1 MQTSQFRSSI
11 WIGAFLTIIIS
22 CPLSA
27 QAQPQGLPPDLR
39 CQVIDENG
47 EPVPRVE
54 VGLHLGNGGSQTI
67 FTDTAGR
74 FELHA
79 AGLSQV
85 HLSLSKPGF
94 FRIDDRVLDLAP
106 GANEVTLT
114 LNHETELQ
122 EKVEVQSEPVQI
134 DPDTTS
140 HQESLV
146 QHEILNAPVPSSHDL
161 QQYLKTIPQVVADVG
176 GKLHVA
182 GARQGQTE
190 VLLDGFEINDPAN
203 GSFNSRVNVDAVRA
217 VTIETGGYGAQY
229 AHASAG
235 ILELDTQSGD
245 DRLRFGVT
253 NFIPDVNFQ
262 QGMHFGNWYP
272 RVTLSGPIK
281 KGKAWF
287 SDALSVQRNFRLVRE
302 LPRGENT
309 DTQWAED
316 NLLRGQINL
325 AARNILQGSF
335 LFNR

>member
-1 MQTSQFRSSI
+1 MKLRQYLWVT
-11 WIGAFLTIIIS
+11 WIGAFLTIAF
-22 CPLSA
+22 LSPFRAVA
-27 QAQPQGLPPDLR
+27 QTQSVPADLR

-54 VGLHLGNGGSQTI
+54 VGLHFGNGGSQTI

-161 QQYLKTIPQVVADVG
+161 QQYLRTIPQVVADVG

-203 GSFNSRVNVDAVRA
+203 GNFTSRVNVDAVRA
-217 VTIETGGYGAQY
+217 VTIETGG
-229 AHASAG
+229 
-235 ILELDTQSGD
+235 
-245 DRLRFGVT
+245 
-253 NFIPDVNFQ
+253 
-262 QGMHFGNWYP
+262 
-272 RVTLSGPIK
+272 
-281 KGKAWF
+281 
-287 SDALSVQRNFRLVRE
+287 
-302 LPRGENT
+302 
-309 DTQWAED
+309 
-316 NLLRGQINL
+316 
-325 AARNILQGSF
+325 
-335 LFNR
+335 

>member
-54 VGLHLGNGGSQTI
+54 VGLHFGNGESRTI

-85 HLSLSKPGF
+85 HLSLSKPSF
-94 FRIDDRVLDLAP
+94 FRIDDRVLELAP

-114 LNHETELQ
+114 LNHETEFQ

-161 QQYLKTIPQVVADVG
+161 QQYLRTIPQVVADVG

-182 GARQGQTE
+182 GARQGQNE

-203 GSFNSRVNVDAVRA
+203 GTFTSRVNVDAVRA
-217 VTIETGGYGAQY
+217 VTIET
-229 AHASAG
+229 
-235 ILELDTQSGD
+235 
-245 DRLRFGVT
+245 
-253 NFIPDVNFQ
+253 
-262 QGMHFGNWYP
+262 
-272 RVTLSGPIK
+272 
-281 KGKAWF
+281 
-287 SDALSVQRNFRLVRE
+287 
-302 LPRGENT
+302 
-309 DTQWAED
+309 
-316 NLLRGQINL
+316 
-325 AARNILQGSF
+325 
-335 LFNR
+335 